1 MAKLT
6 YQPEGLVGKLSVDWM
21 RADIWS
27 QLLVTAEQESQWE
40 TFLDTLAHWKL
51 PDMWSQGLVLKAL
64 DKT

>member
-6 YQPEGLVGKLSVDWM
+6 YQPEGLVGKFSVDWM

-40 TFLDTLAHWKL
+40 TFLDTLAR
-51 PDMWSQGLVLKAL
+51 LKIAWHVISGVGVEGSR
-64 DKT
+64 